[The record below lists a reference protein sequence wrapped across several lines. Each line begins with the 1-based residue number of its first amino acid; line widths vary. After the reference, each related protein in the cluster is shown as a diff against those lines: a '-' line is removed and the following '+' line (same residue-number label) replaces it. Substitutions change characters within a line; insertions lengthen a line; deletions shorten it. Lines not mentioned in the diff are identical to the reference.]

1 MELAENRNMG
11 ENKRTKMTKQEME
24 EEMVATPTLLGL
36 PKHVRQLIWK
46 KAMMNPDVELGY
58 STQIDVQNALNVAQ
72 VSLLAQVDYRSA
84 HLM

>member
-1 MELAENRNMG
+1 MENMNIG
-11 ENKRTKMTKQEME
+11 ENKRMKMTKQEME
-24 EEMVATPTLLGL
+24 EVVATPTLLGCPIYL
-36 PKHVRQLIWK
+36 RQLIWK
-46 KAMMNPDVELGY
+46 KAIMHPDVELGY